1 MPRLRGLAQS
11 SRLTDT
17 CGVASDEE
25 LQRWAAGPEEEA
37 VRAQDPV
44 LRQKGLGRW
53 VERGNRRILVRELY
67 VDERLEA
74 GVVATLR
81 GPLSGPL
88 VLTDRRLLYVSERV
102 VRRPLVVSIERRAIK
117 SITVQEK
124 LRYGTIHVETAD
136 ASFDFRLVRNEEA
149 WEFVGHWLAGLD
161 NWDPSGNY
169 LLAMAVED
177 RPRAIEI
184 VETTV
189 TVTAEAQA
197 LIAAGGG
204 TLYLW
209 QKPFND
215 QFATDKFSLREPP
228 DVDFCTLNER
238 GPVIRV
244 ATDVPRPREVEVG
257 MTRWPRRRVK
267 VMWDGELWG
276 RRGFTLDGGA

>member
-1 MPRLRGLAQS
+1 VS
-11 SRLTDT
+11 SD
-17 CGVASDEE
+17 DE
-25 LQRWAAGPEEEA
+25 LQRWAAGPEQEA

-44 LRQKGLGRW
+44 MRQQGVHRW
-53 VERGNRRILVRELY
+53 EHRGDRRILVRELY

-74 GVVATLR
+74 GVIATLR
-81 GPLSGPL
+81 AHLSGPL
-88 VLTDRRLLYVSERV
+88 VLTDRRLLYVLERL
-102 VRRPLVVSIERRAIK
+102 VRRPFVVSIERAAIK
-117 SITVQEK
+117 SITVEEK

-149 WEFVGHWLAGLD
+149 WEFLGHWLAGID
-161 NWDPSGNY
+161 KWDLIGDD
-169 LLAMAVED
+169 LLAMVVED
-177 RPRAIEI
+177 RPRPIEI

-189 TVTAEAQA
+189 TVTPEAEA

-215 QFATDKFSLREPP
+215 QFATDKLSLRQPP
-228 DVDFCTLNER
+228 DVDFRTLNER
-238 GPVIRV
+238 DPVIRV

-267 VMWDGELWG
+267 VMWDGEQWG
-276 RRGFTLDGGA
+276 RRGFTLDDGA